1 MSRGYRAEDHARHRH
16 IELGRRYYLPHW
28 FAMVASGYIMGFG
41 SDTDESPGYDGVYAD
56 PVWPGGELP
65 RVMPEALGSRD
76 PAMRREWRDNGAERA
91 REERRKSLRVREEA
105 ATEARIEPPAKKAA
119 VAVLKYADVVKL
131 VQKAEIEAMVIAL
144 KTTNTNPYLHHLANT
159 SEQQAYKAAVRLGL
173 LSEHGPGW
181 SRITDKGWAMLG
193 SA

>member
-1 MSRGYRAEDHARHRH
+1 MSAFHFTRSMAEAAERVAKLSPEERADLLVEYFDWPADRRAE
-16 IELGRRYYLPHW
+16 
-28 FAMVASGYIMGFG
+28 V
-41 SDTDESPGYDGVYAD
+41 V
-56 PVWPGGELP
+56 
-65 RVMPEALGSRD
+65 
-76 PAMRREWRDNGAERA
+76 ERA
-91 REERRKSLRVREEA
+91 RAKDRQRVVD
-105 ATEARIEPPAKKAA
+105 TEARIEPPAKKAA

-144 KTTNTNPYLHHLANT
+144 RTTNTNPYLHHLANT

-181 SRITDKGWAMLG
+181 SRITDKGWAMLR